1 MANRARDWFEQAA
14 SDLAFAREARDSG
27 RFEWA
32 CFVAQQAAEKAV
44 KAAFQHIGGNAW
56 GHSIADLLA
65 VLAREH
71 ADAGDYRTSALE
83 LDKAYIPTR
92 YPDAHP
98 SGAPH
103 NRYTTEEADRLIQH
117 ADRIIR
123 YCEGL
128 LSEPRSEDDN

>member
-1 MANRARDWFEQAA
+1 MANRAQDWFEQAA
-14 SDLAFAREARDSG
+14 SDLEFAREAQATG

-32 CFVAQQAAEKAV
+32 CFVAQQAAGKAV
-44 KAAFQHIGGNAW
+44 KAVFQRIGGNAW
-56 GHSIADLLA
+56 GHSIADLLDL
-65 VLAREH
+65 LAREH
-71 ADAGDYRTSALE
+71 SDARDYRASALE

-103 NRYTTEEADRLIQH
+103 NRYTTDEAERLIGH

-123 YCEGL
+123 YCESL
-128 LSEPRSEDDN
+128 LSEPGP